1 MHFHGLGGPA
11 SSRSEWLGASRV
23 RKTFPSGYGSPEATP
38 RENGSAED
46 FGGAAT
52 ALNPRDEE
60 KTGAAANDN
69 VPLINGRWFKDA
81 LSMRGNCG
89 PSLGLSETSPSGR
102 VNLWS
107 RSVGRGERSRLPAI
121 VPRARLCQRVARRR
135 AGFEC
140 PVQIALG
147 EAALR
152 GSIEHKAHP
161 MGRFEGNRD
170 FVLLRSSF

>member
-1 MHFHGLGGPA
+1 MHFHGLGGLA

-23 RKTFPSGYGSPEATP
+23 RKTFPSGYGSPLRATP

-107 RSVGRGERSRLPAI
+107 RSRWSRRAIASARDLATGTAVPACGAPASRFRVSRADRPGRGRPARI
-121 VPRARLCQRVARRR
+121 DRAQSAPDGQVRRK
-135 AGFEC
+135 
-140 PVQIALG
+140 
-147 EAALR
+147 
-152 GSIEHKAHP
+152 S
-161 MGRFEGNRD
+161 
-170 FVLLRSSF
+170 

>member
-107 RSVGRGERSRLPAI
+107 RSVGRGERGIASARDRATGTAVPACGAPASRFRVSRAHRPGRGRPARI
-121 VPRARLCQRVARRR
+121 DRAQSAPDGQVRRK
-135 AGFEC
+135 
-140 PVQIALG
+140 
-147 EAALR
+147 
-152 GSIEHKAHP
+152 S
-161 MGRFEGNRD
+161 
-170 FVLLRSSF
+170 